1 MKVLLGKLEN
11 HYHKIENGF
20 AMILLFSMA
29 LIPVIEMVFRKAFN
43 TGIAGSIVY
52 VQHLTLWVG
61 FVGAIIATRDK
72 RHLTITSLD
81 EYLPDKGKKIVGI
94 FRNFVS
100 TAICFALFLASV
112 QLVRSETIAGNLA
125 VPTWIMELI
134 LPIGFLIMSLRF
146 AFAYSK
152 TLTEKIITG
161 LAFPVVLIFSAWL
174 LPVMPYLT
182 LPLAILLV
190 AAVIFGAPIFIALG
204 GLAVLFYF
212 GADIPVASIPAETYR
227 IVTDSILPTIP
238 LFTLTGYILAEGGA
252 SKRFVRL
259 FNSWF
264 GWMPG
269 GLAIATIMVCTFFT
283 TFTGASGVTILAMGG
298 LLLPILLKSGYGKTF
313 SVGLLTATGSIGLL
327 FPPSL
332 PLILYGISAQISILD
347 LFKGGFLPGVLLVA
361 VVIIFSML
369 QGAKAKVARIPFVL
383 KDALSSLWETKWEL
397 MIPVLILYGIFG
409 GWTSLVEAAAFV
421 AIYAFI
427 VEIFVYKD
435 ISLTKDLPKILLKCV
450 ILVGGVLVIIGVAMG
465 FTSYIVLQQIPEVI
479 RDWVA
484 LHISSPLI
492 FLLVLNV
499 VLLVVGALMD
509 IFSAIIVVVPLIL
522 PIAKHFGIDPVH
534 LGIIFIA
541 NLELGYLTPPVGMNL
556 FLSAYRFEMSVGE
569 VTKASFKFLIL
580 MLLAVLIITY
590 VPWLTTFMVKLL
602 S

>member
-1 MKVLLGKLEN
+1 MKLLFGKLESF
-11 HYHKIENGF
+11 YHKFENGF
-20 AMILLFSMA
+20 AMALLFAMA
-29 LIPVIEMVFRKAFN
+29 LIPVIEMVFRRLFN

-61 FVGAIIATRDK
+61 FVGAIIASRDK

-81 EYLPDKGKKIVGI
+81 EFMPDRAKKIAGI

-112 QLVRSETIAGNLA
+112 HLVRSESIAGNLA
-125 VPTWIMELI
+125 VPTWVMELI
-134 LPIGFLIMSLRF
+134 LPIGFLIMALRF

-152 TLTEKIITG
+152 TLTEKILVA
-161 LAFPVVLIFSAWL
+161 LAFPVILIFSAWL
-174 LPVMPYLT
+174 FPFMPYLT
-182 LPLAILLV
+182 LPLALLILISV
-190 AAVIFGAPIFIALG
+190 VFGAPIFIGLG

-212 GADIPVASIPAETYR
+212 SAGEPLASIPAETYR

-298 LLLPILLKSGYGKTF
+298 LLLPVLLKSGYEKKF

-332 PLILYGISAQISILD
+332 PLILYGISAGISILD
-347 LFKGGFLPGVLLVA
+347 LFKGGILPGILLVS
-361 VVIIFSML
+361 VVIIFSMM
-369 QGAKAKVARIPFVL
+369 QGAKAKVKRIPFNL
-383 KDALSSLWETKWEL
+383 KEGLASLWETKWEL
-397 MIPVLILYGIFG
+397 LIPVLILYGIFG

-421 AIYAFI
+421 SIYAFI

-484 LHISSPLI
+484 AHISSPLL
-492 FLLVLNV
+492 FLLILNL
-499 VLLVVGALMD
+499 VLLVVGCLMD

-522 PIAKHFGIDPVH
+522 PIAKYFGIDPVH

-580 MLLAVLIITY
+580 MLIAVLIITY
-590 VPWLTTFMVKLL
+590 VPALTTFMVKFL
-602 S
+602 

>member
-1 MKVLLGKLEN
+1 MKLLFGKVEGFYHKFENAFAMVLL
-11 HYHKIENGF
+11 F
-20 AMILLFSMA
+20 AMA

-81 EYLPDKGKKIVGI
+81 EYMSEKAKKVSAI
-94 FRNFVS
+94 FRNFIS

-112 QLVRSETIAGNLA
+112 QLIRSESIVGNLA
-125 VPTWIMELI
+125 IPTWVMELI
-134 LPIGFLIMSLRF
+134 LPIGFIIMALRF
-146 AFAYSK
+146 AFGNSK
-152 TLTEKIITG
+152 TLAEKIIVG
-161 LAFPVVLIFSAWL
+161 LAFPVVLAFSAWM
-174 LPVMPYLT
+174 LPHMAYLT
-182 LPLAILLV
+182 IPLA
-190 AAVIFGAPIFIALG
+190 VIIIVSIAFGAPIFVGLG

-212 GADIPVASIPAETYR
+212 AAGEPVASIPAETYR

-238 LFTLTGYILAEGGA
+238 LFTLTGYILAEGGT
-252 SKRFVRL
+252 SKRMVKV

-269 GLAIATIMVCTFFT
+269 GLAIATILVCTFFT

-298 LLLPILLKSGYGKTF
+298 LLLPVLLKAGYEKKF

-332 PLILYGISAQISILD
+332 PLILYGISAGISILD
-347 LFKGGFLPGVLLVA
+347 LFKGGILPGILLIG
-361 VVIIFSML
+361 VVIIFSIL
-369 QGAKAKVARIPFVL
+369 QGVKAKVQRIPFVL

-397 MIPVLILYGIFG
+397 AIPVLILYGIFG

-427 VEIFVYKD
+427 VEIFIYKD

-450 ILVGGVLVIIGVAMG
+450 ILVGGVLVIIGSAMG
-465 FTSYIVLQQIPEVI
+465 FTSYIILQQIPEVI

-484 LHISSPLI
+484 LHIASKYV
-492 FLLVLNV
+492 FLLILNLVLI
-499 VLLVVGALMD
+499 VVGCLMD
-509 IFSAIIVVVPLIL
+509 IFSAIIVVVPLII
-522 PIAKHFGIDPVH
+522 PIARHFGIDPVH

-569 VTKASFKFLIL
+569 VTKATVKFLLL
-580 MLLAVLIITY
+580 MILAVLIITY
-590 VPWLTTFMVKLL
+590 VPFLTTVMLKIL
-602 S
+602 

>member
-1 MKVLLGKLEN
+1 MKVVLGKLESF
-11 HYHKIENGF
+11 YHKIENGF
-20 AMILLFSMA
+20 AMILLFAMA

-81 EYLPDKGKKIVGI
+81 EYLPEAGKKIAGI

-112 QLVRSETIAGNLA
+112 QLVQSETIAGNLA

-152 TLTEKIITG
+152 TLVEKIITA

-174 LPVMPYLT
+174 FPVMPYLT

-190 AAVIFGAPIFIALG
+190 VAVIFGAPIFIALG

-212 GADIPVASIPAETYR
+212 GAGEPVASIPAETYR

-252 SKRFVRL
+252 SRRMVKV

-298 LLLPILLKSGYGKTF
+298 LLLPVLLKSGYEKKF

-347 LFKGGFLPGVLLVA
+347 LFKGGILPGILLVA
-361 VVIIFSML
+361 VVIIFSMI
-369 QGAKAKVARIPFVL
+369 QGNKAKVARIPFNL

-427 VEIFVYKD
+427 VEIFIYKD

-465 FTSYIVLQQIPEVI
+465 FTSYIVLMQIPEVI

-492 FLLVLNV
+492 FLLVLNI

-522 PIAKHFGIDPVH
+522 PIAKYFGIDPVH

-580 MLLAVLIITY
+580 MFIAVLIITY
-590 VPWLTTFMVKLL
+590 VPALTTFMVKFL
-602 S
+602 

>member
-1 MKVLLGKLEN
+1 MKLIFGKLES
-11 HYHKIENGF
+11 YFHKFENGV
-20 AMILLFSMA
+20 AMILLFAMA
-29 LIPVIEMVFRKAFN
+29 LIPVIEMVFRRLLN

-81 EYLPDKGKKIVGI
+81 EFMPVPVKKAASIL
-94 FRNFVS
+94 RNFIS
-100 TAICFALFLASV
+100 TAICFALFLASI
-112 QLVRSETIAGNLA
+112 QLVRSESIAGNLA
-125 VPTWIMELI
+125 LPTWVMELI
-134 LPIGFLIMSLRF
+134 LPIGFMIMALRF
-146 AFAYSK
+146 SFGYSK
-152 TLTEKIITG
+152 TLSGKILAA
-161 LAFPVVLIFSAWL
+161 LAFPVVLIFSMWL
-174 LPVMPYLT
+174 LPAMPYLT
-182 LPLAILLV
+182 LPLAVLI
-190 AAVIFGAPIFIALG
+190 VIAIAFGAPIFIGLG

-212 GADIPVASIPAETYR
+212 GAGEPVASVPAETYR

-252 SKRFVRL
+252 SRRMVKL

-269 GLAIATIMVCTFFT
+269 GLAIATILVCTFFT

-298 LLLPILLKSGYGKTF
+298 LLLPVLLKAGYEKKF

-332 PLILYGISAQISILD
+332 PLILYGISAGISILD
-347 LFKGGFLPGVLLVA
+347 LFKGGILPGVLLVLV
-361 VVIIFSML
+361 VVIFSVL
-369 QGAKAKVARIPFVL
+369 QGVKAKVKRIPFVL

-397 MIPVLILYGIFG
+397 LIPVLILYGIFG

-421 AIYAFI
+421 AIYAFV

-435 ISLTKDLPKILLKCV
+435 ISLKTDLPKILLKCV

-492 FLLVLNV
+492 FLFVLNL
-499 VLLVVGALMD
+499 VLLVVGCLMD
-509 IFSAIIVVVPLIL
+509 IFSAIIVVVPLII

-569 VTKASFKFLIL
+569 VTKASLKFLLL

-590 VPWLTTFMVKLL
+590 IPALTTAMVKLL
-602 S
+602 

>member
-1 MKVLLGKLEN
+1 MKVVLGKLESF
-11 HYHKIENGF
+11 YHKFENGF
-20 AMILLFSMA
+20 AMLLLFSMA
-29 LIPVIEMVFRKAFN
+29 IIPVIEMVFRKLFN

-81 EYLPDKGKKIVGI
+81 EFLPAPVKKAASIL
-94 FRNFVS
+94 RNFAS

-112 QLVRSETIAGNLA
+112 HLVRSETIAGNLA
-125 VPTWIMELI
+125 LPTWVMELI
-134 LPIGFLIMSLRF
+134 LPIGFIIMALRF
-146 AFAYSK
+146 AFGYSK
-152 TLTEKIITG
+152 TLSEKILAA
-161 LAFPVVLIFSAWL
+161 LAFPVVLIFGAWL
-174 LPVMPYLT
+174 FPYMPYLT
-182 LPLAILLV
+182 LPLAIIIV
-190 AAVIFGAPIFIALG
+190 ISIIFGAPIFIGLG

-212 GADIPVASIPAETYR
+212 GAGEPVASIPAEIYR

-252 SKRFVRL
+252 SRRMVKL
-259 FNSWF
+259 FNAWF

-298 LLLPILLKSGYGKTF
+298 LLLPVLLKAGYGKKF

-332 PLILYGISAQISILD
+332 PLILYGISAGISILD
-347 LFKGGFLPGVLLVA
+347 LFKGGILPGVLLVS
-361 VVIIFSML
+361 VVVIFSML

-397 MIPVLILYGIFG
+397 MIPVIILYGIFG

-427 VEIFVYKD
+427 VEIFIYKD

-465 FTSYIVLQQIPEVI
+465 FTSYIVLMQIPEVI

-484 LHISSPLI
+484 LHIGSQYV
-492 FLLVLNV
+492 FLLILNI
-499 VLLVVGALMD
+499 VLLFVGALMD
-509 IFSAIIVVVPLIL
+509 IFSAIIVVVPLII

-569 VTKASFKFLIL
+569 VTKASLKFLLL
-580 MLLAVLIITY
+580 MILAVLIITY
-590 VPWLTTFMVKLL
+590 VPFLTTVMLKVL
-602 S
+602 

>member
-1 MKVLLGKLEN
+1 M
-11 HYHKIENGF
+11 
-20 AMILLFSMA
+20 
-29 LIPVIEMVFRKAFN
+29 
-43 TGIAGSIVY
+43 
-52 VQHLTLWVG
+52 
-61 FVGAIIATRDK
+61 
-72 RHLTITSLD
+72 
-81 EYLPDKGKKIVGI
+81 
-94 FRNFVS
+94 
-100 TAICFALFLASV
+100 
-112 QLVRSETIAGNLA
+112 
-125 VPTWIMELI
+125 
-134 LPIGFLIMSLRF
+134 
-146 AFAYSK
+146 
-152 TLTEKIITG
+152 
-161 LAFPVVLIFSAWL
+161 
-174 LPVMPYLT
+174 
-182 LPLAILLV
+182 AILLV

>member
-1 MKVLLGKLEN
+1 
-11 HYHKIENGF
+11 
-20 AMILLFSMA
+20 MILLFAMA
-29 LIPVIEMVFRKAFN
+29 LIPVIEMVFRRLLN
-43 TGIAGSIVY
+43 TGIGGSIVY

-81 EYLPDKGKKIVGI
+81 EYMPDMAKKISGI

-112 QLVRSETIAGNLA
+112 QLVRSESIAGNLA
-125 VPTWIMELI
+125 VPTWVMELI

-146 AFAYSK
+146 AFGYSK
-152 TLTEKIITG
+152 TLIEKILTA
-161 LAFPVVLIFSAWL
+161 LAFPVVLAFSAWFF
-174 LPVMPYLT
+174 PAMPYLT
-182 LPLAILLV
+182 LPLALLIV
-190 AAVIFGAPIFIALG
+190 AAIIFGAPIFIGLG
-204 GLAVLFYF
+204 GLAVIFYF
-212 GADIPVASIPAETYR
+212 GAGEPVASIPAETYR

-252 SKRFVRL
+252 SRRMVKV

-298 LLLPILLKSGYGKTF
+298 LLLPVLLKSGYEKKF

-347 LFKGGFLPGVLLVA
+347 LFKGGILPGVLLVA

-369 QGAKAKVARIPFVL
+369 QGAKAKVARVPFVL

-397 MIPVLILYGIFG
+397 LIPVLILYGIFG

-427 VEIFVYKD
+427 VEIFIYKD

-465 FTSYIVLQQIPEVI
+465 FTSYVVLQQIPEVI

-499 VLLVVGALMD
+499 VLLVVGCLMD
-509 IFSAIIVVVPLIL
+509 IFSAIIVVVPLII
-522 PIAKHFGIDPVH
+522 PIAKYFGIDPVH

-569 VTKASFKFLIL
+569 VTKASFKFLML
-580 MLLAVLIITY
+580 MVLAVLIITY
-590 VPWLTTFMVKLL
+590 IPALTMAMVKLL
-602 S
+602 